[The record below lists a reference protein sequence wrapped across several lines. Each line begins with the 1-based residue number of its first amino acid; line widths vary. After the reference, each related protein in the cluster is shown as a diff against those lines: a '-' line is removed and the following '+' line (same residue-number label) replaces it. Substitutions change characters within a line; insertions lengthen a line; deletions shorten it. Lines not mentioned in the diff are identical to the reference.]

1 MPITQGAEK
10 PDWTWDETLLALDLL
25 YRHGSPIHKGHP
37 DIAELSA
44 LLRSALIP

>member
-10 PDWTWDETLLALDLL
+10 PDWTWDETLLALDFI
-25 YRHGSPIHKGHP
+25 YSIGSPIHTGHP

-44 LLRSALIP
+44 LLRAALIP